1 MIKAT
6 ALKQVSI
13 ENMSIVS
20 NVLTKKCQNIT
31 IEHSK
36 NAEQVPHAVAELAC
50 KMLQMDTDIRQLLK
64 ELRVLYVSKREDF
77 HFGLNGFSKE
87 AKADII
93 EIFQKLY
100 GVISEVRYCPDCD
113 VLNGKLVFSP
123 RAQMFITGQYMEI
136 AIRKVVSD
144 VLSELEKKHGK
155 QFKLYANTKV
165 ATVDG
170 RMKNEFDLIIENITD
185 AMVYV
190 IEIKSGKNF
199 RDFDKLARIGREY
212 GIVPNR
218 LLLIDNYLT
227 TSQMETIEYFC
238 EYYCANLEQD
248 NLKQKLIT
256 MIENDL

>member
-1 MIKAT
+1 M
-6 ALKQVSI
+6 LK
-13 ENMSIVS
+13 
-20 NVLTKKCQNIT
+20 
-31 IEHSK
+31 
-36 NAEQVPHAVAELAC
+36 
-50 KMLQMDTDIRQLLK
+50 MDADIRVFLND
-64 ELRVLYVSKREDF
+64 LRVLYVSKREDF
-77 HFGLNGFSKE
+77 HLGLNGFSKE
-87 AKADII
+87 VKAGII
-93 EIFQKLY
+93 DLFENLY
-100 GVISEVRYCPDCD
+100 GVIAEVHYCADCD

-123 RAQMFITGQYMEI
+123 KAQMFITGQYMEI

-144 VLSELEKKHGK
+144 VLAKLEKKHGK
-155 QFKLYANTKV
+155 QFKIYTNTKV

-170 RMKNEFDLIIENITD
+170 RLKNEFDLIIENVADSI
-185 AMVYV
+185 VYV

-227 TSQMETIEYFC
+227 TSQIETIEYFC

-248 NLKQKLIT
+248 TLEQKLIT